1 MLFQWDA
8 ARHGTGLYSLTLATE
23 VGHTLGLSGML
34 YASAYVSANATLARA
49 AEADFSHSAYF
60 YLSPSVA
67 GLNTVGASG
76 HDFMAP
82 VPEPAA
88 AALLVAGLLAL
99 ALRHKARS

>member
-1 MLFQWDA
+1 MNPA
-8 ARHGTGLYSLTLATE
+8 NGSGGGTGGSGGSNLTGGNV
-23 VGHTLGLSGML
+23 VGIELS
-34 YASAYVSANATLARA
+34 NATLARA